1 MWHGRALSMIFIL
14 VVIISFILP
23 AACLGQTDVIVLFG
37 PSLALFPEGKSEATP
52 DEVRF
57 ADPSIEQAVID
68 YGVRGIRMAAPRFD
82 PADTLRTS
90 RTGAPVTCADWSRA
104 FIMSLPDSF
113 AADGLVAFLNSHRGI
128 VYAERYEPSVRY
140 DVSPDDP
147 MYVDQYQ
154 WYLENNGWHPTL
166 GLITEDADIDAEG
179 AWAITVGDSNITIG
193 IIDDGVCCMHPDLGG
208 KASGDHDANAVHG
221 TAVAGIAAAV
231 GNNGLDIAGI
241 DWMARIFSQ
250 DLDVRSYL
258 DAILG
263 ATSAG
268 SDVINYSA
276 PVDGG
281 PEGYYLT
288 HHIAVAEAYKN
299 DIVQVATMGNDGQ
312 ETIQYPAGYTRYVIA
327 VGASNDIDDP
337 VPTSNTGDHIDVC
350 APGIEITSLTAP
362 CGTGTFDGTSMSA
375 PIVSGI
381 ASLLLSYTDSLC
393 NDDIENLIEIGCKDL
408 KEETGT
414 GIGWDERTG
423 HGRVNAES
431 TLTLLQPPYSLDF
444 RFADGSCSD
453 VTDVGNGEIRF
464 VGVPGVNNYQSYFYH
479 LHRVRKM
486 IFFEKEFV
494 VPPHVWGRGIHTTG
508 YNRPEITP
516 FIDDFYFGAGHT
528 GVSDITQTSCLLTT
542 HVYEVLN
549 SNGGFLCWVPCEPS
563 QVEFA
568 FSVLGMED
576 LLTPSVVVT
585 KPEGGEIYRTGE
597 TIRIE
602 WDVNDD
608 YPQGI
613 LCSINIDYSS
623 GTGMWTSIVTN
634 VSVDDEGHGEYNY
647 HIPTSNPTRIEDHC
661 RIRVI
666 ARDTNQHEG
675 IDINDGDFTIIYKAK
690 VVVGPIP
697 SQGTSPKPNT
707 PGKTALIAPAP
718 NPFNPSTTIRFTIRK
733 SSYVSLSIYDIRGA
747 VVKSFFQARFLPAG
761 DYTETWDGRNA
772 AGERLASGIYFVRLI
787 ASDHVQTRKV
797 ILLE

>member
-1 MWHGRALSMIFIL
+1 MWHGRALSMICIL

-37 PSLALFPEGKSEATP
+37 PGLALFPEGKSEATP

-57 ADPSIEQAVID
+57 TDPSIEQAVID
-68 YGVRGIRMAAPRFD
+68 HGVRGIRMAAPRFD

-104 FIMSLPDSF
+104 FIMSLPDGS
-113 AADGLVAFLNSHRGI
+113 AADGFVAFLNSHRGI
-128 VYAERYEPSVRY
+128 VYAERYDPAVRY
-140 DVSPDDP
+140 DISPDDP
-147 MYVDQYQ
+147 MYIDQYQ

-166 GLITEDADIDAEG
+166 GPIAEDADIDAEG
-179 AWAITVGDSNITIG
+179 AWAITVGDSSITIG
-193 IIDDGVCCMHPDLGG
+193 IIDDGVCCTHPDLGG
-208 KASGDHDANAVHG
+208 KVSGDHDANAVHG
-221 TAVAGIAAAV
+221 TAVAGIAAAI

-241 DWMARIFSQ
+241 NWMAQIFSQ
-250 DLDVRSYL
+250 DLDQRSYL

-312 ETIQYPAGYTRYVIA
+312 ETIQYPAGYARYVIA
-327 VGASNDIDDP
+327 VGASDDIDRH
-337 VPTSNTGDHIDVC
+337 VSTSNTGAHIDVC
-350 APGIEITSLTAP
+350 APGVEITSLAAP
-362 CGTGTFDGTSMSA
+362 SGTEPFSGTSMSA

-381 ASLLLSYTDSLC
+381 ASLLLSCADSLC

-408 KEETGT
+408 REEP
-414 GIGWDERTG
+414 GIGWDDKTG

-431 TLTLLQPPYSLDF
+431 TLTLLQPPFCLEF
-444 RFADGSCSD
+444 HNADGSCAD
-453 VTDVGNGEIRF
+453 VTDILSGEIRF
-464 VGVPGVNNYQSYFYH
+464 IGVSGVNDYQTYLYH

-494 VPPHVWGRGIHTTG
+494 TAPHVWGRGIHTTG
-508 YNRPEITP
+508 FNRPEITP
-516 FIDDFYFGAGHT
+516 FVDDFYFGAGHT

-549 SNGGFLCWVPCEPS
+549 ASGGFVCWVPCEPS
-563 QVEFA
+563 QVEYA
-568 FSVLGMED
+568 YGVLGIED
-576 LLTPSVVVT
+576 CITPSVTVT
-585 KPEGGEIYRTGE
+585 KPNGGEVYRTGE
-597 TIRIE
+597 TMRIK
-602 WDVNDD
+602 WDVDDD

-613 LCSINIDYSS
+613 LCSIGIDYSS
-623 GTGMWTSIVTN
+623 GTGMWISLATN
-634 VSVDDEGHGEYNY
+634 IGVDDEGHGVYDY

-675 IDINDGDFTIIYKAK
+675 IDISDADFTIYYKAK
-690 VVVGPIP
+690 VGVYPIP
-697 SQGTSPKPNT
+697 GQESTPKPDL
-707 PGKTALIAPAP
+707 PVKTALIPPVP
-718 NPFNPSTTIRFTIRK
+718 NPFNPSTTIRFTLCEP
-733 SSYVSLSIYDIRGA
+733 SCVSLSVYNIRGA
-747 VVKSFFQARFLPAG
+747 VVKTFHQARFMTTG
-761 DYTETWDGRNA
+761 HYSETWDGRND

-797 ILLE
+797 ILLK